1 MKLDLAEFFSLW
13 SESLAIF
20 NRRAE
25 GFDRL
30 GADVIAVE
38 LIEFVEP
45 ELVSGVVERRLW
57 RVVRVAYSIKTN
69 ARLNSEVAKSWSSG
83 TARKA

>member
-20 NRRAE
+20 NRGEE
-25 GFDRL
+25 GFDHL

-45 ELVSGVVERRLW
+45 ELVSGVVERRLG
-57 RVVRVAYSIKTN
+57 RVVR
-69 ARLNSEVAKSWSSG
+69 
-83 TARKA
+83 